1 MREKRSNRS
10 KGTTVPLAFVIFAAT
25 ALIFLASLQLYQ
37 TAFKSVP
44 SSVTIPQQ
52 FDDLGNAL
60 STIITGAILGLPH
73 GGTIEFVETL
83 PPKIGE
89 YDYKVTIDPH
99 TDQIQLYSFKG
110 YSYNYTL
117 SGMSAEVNVNATINP
132 YNKSRA
138 LKVLRNLEIT
148 LRR

>member
-1 MREKRSNRS
+1 M
-10 KGTTVPLAFVIFAAT
+10 PLAFVIFAAT
-25 ALIFLASLQLYQ
+25 ALVFFASLQLYQ
-37 TAFKSVP
+37 TAFKAFP
-44 SSVTIPQQ
+44 ASVTTQQQ

-60 STIITGAILGLPH
+60 STIITGAILSLPH

-83 PPKIGE
+83 PSKIAE
-89 YDYKVTIDPH
+89 QDYKVTVDH
-99 TDQIQLYSFKG
+99 GLDQIQLYSSKG

-117 SGMSAEVNVNATINP
+117 SGMSAEVNTTINL

-138 LKVLRNLEIT
+138 SKVMKNVEIT